1 MWSILNEAKT
11 RRITVQLLNIWKYID
26 LKYLRALI
34 QQSFVALSSVP
45 FYKPKE
51 KIFSVS

>member
-34 QQSFVALSSVP
+34 QQCFVALSSLS
-45 FYKPKE
+45 FHQPKE
-51 KIFSVS
+51 KILGVS

>member
-1 MWSILNEAKT
+1 MWSILNEAIT

-34 QQSFVALSSVP
+34 QQCFVALSSVS
-45 FYKPKE
+45 FYQPKDR
-51 KIFSVS
+51 ILSVS